1 MKLEE
6 FYNIP
11 QSIKYETTEYVNG
24 VEMGLTSSHVMVR
37 AQSQVVY
44 IDKLKNFQSEHWE
57 YAHNYNY
64 FMSRETLEMLFELK
78 NTRMDEIIITLND
91 LYFEGFH
98 IFIIDPY
105 LKPGEILVVPQHDY
119 ETYEAAM
126 DKYIIKEK

>member
-6 FYNIP
+6 FYNAP
-11 QSIKYETTEYVNG
+11 QSIKYETTDYDVNG

-37 AQSQVVY
+37 AQSQVVC

-78 NTRMDEIIITLND
+78 NTRMDKIIITLND
-91 LYFEGFH
+91 LYLDGFH
-98 IFIIDPY
+98 IFIINPY
-105 LKPGEILVVPQHDY
+105 LKPGEVLVVPQHDY
-119 ETYEAAM
+119 E
-126 DKYIIKEK
+126 KV